1 MHSTRMKNL
10 VAALTMAAL
19 TACGN
24 QAIQHCQAGESLQ
37 FHDLLYFGTERG
49 EQRPVTDAE
58 WAAFVQEVLTVHFP
72 DGLTVLSGT
81 GQWTS
86 GTGDIVRE
94 RSHVLS
100 LVHTGNTES
109 EASITTL
116 INTYKTRFDQESV
129 LRVRSA
135 ACVAFR

>member
-1 MHSTRMKNL
+1 MQSTRMKNL
-10 VAALTMAAL
+10 AAAFAMTVL
-19 TACGN
+19 TACGSP
-24 QAIQHCQAGESLQ
+24 ATLRCQAGESLQ
-37 FHDLLYFGTERG
+37 FHDLLYFGTERS
-49 EQRPVTDAE
+49 EQRPVTEAE
-58 WAAFVQEVLTVHFP
+58 WGEFVQQVLTVHFP
-72 DGLTVLSGT
+72 DGLTVLTGT

-86 GTGDIVRE
+86 GTGNIVRE

-100 LVHTGNTES
+100 LVHNGNTES